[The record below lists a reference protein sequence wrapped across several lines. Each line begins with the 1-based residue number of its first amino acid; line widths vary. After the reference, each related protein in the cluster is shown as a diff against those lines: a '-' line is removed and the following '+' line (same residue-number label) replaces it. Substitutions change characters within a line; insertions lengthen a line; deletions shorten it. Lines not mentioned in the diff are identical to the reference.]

1 MVDGDFDMPRI
12 HKLEEWVERE
22 MTESVR
28 DYVQEWFQVEDV
40 IHLTE
45 KQVTEVENFVM
56 TLSDYS
62 PVQLG
67 YFNIIDEWK
76 EENESA

>member
-1 MVDGDFDMPRI
+1 MYMQSRSVTRDAKAISLGLPR
-12 HKLEEWVERE
+12 
-22 MTESVR
+22 
-28 DYVQEWFQVEDV
+28 VQAE
-40 IHLTE
+40 I

>member
-45 KQVTEVENFVM
+45 KQVTEIENFVM

-76 EENESA
+76 DENESA

>member
-45 KQVTEVENFVM
+45 KQITEIENFVM

-62 PVQLG
+62 PIQLG

-76 EENESA
+76 AENESA

>member
-45 KQVTEVENFVM
+45 KQVTEIENFVM